1 LHLAY
6 DIANMGPL
14 LDTLPDLLRH
24 GLDIVF
30 VGINPGLYSA
40 QRGHYFARR
49 TNRFWPAL
57 SRSVLSEPA
66 RRGLGVTELL
76 PDHDGRMPEFGIGFT
91 DVVKRPTGNAAE
103 LAKSEFGAGV
113 PLLLAKLVEYRPL
126 VACFHG
132 ITGYRPFERIAL
144 GIQRDDIALGLQ
156 PSSLGNTRIFL
167 VPNPSPANAHFTP
180 AQQAGWYDALAGC
193 LAGLRHAASDH
204 RKL

>member
-1 LHLAY
+1 MA
-6 DIANMGPL
+6 DIE
-14 LDTLPDLLRH
+14 TLPDLLRD

-57 SRSVLSEPA
+57 SRSTLSAAA
-66 RRGLGVTELL
+66 RLGLGVTELL
-76 PDHDGRMPEFGIGFT
+76 PEHDRRMPDYGIGFT

-103 LAKSEFGAGV
+103 LAKSEFADSV
-113 PLLLAKLVEYRPL
+113 PLLLAKLVAHRPRI
-126 VACFHG
+126 ACFHG
-132 ITGYRPFERIAL
+132 VTGYRPFERIAL

-156 PSSLGNTRIFL
+156 PPSLGTTRVFL

-180 AQQAGWYDALAGC
+180 ADQTSWYDSLAAC
-193 LAGLRHAASDH
+193 LAELR
-204 RKL
+204 